1 MTNMEFS
8 ELTAVYQKLEE
19 ISGRIEMTS
28 IISDFLGSA
37 PDDELPTLILFLQGR
52 AFPPWSDKELG
63 IGGKLMIKAISN
75 ISGFPDEKVVDKVR
89 EKGDTGLA
97 AEELLVNKTQ
107 TTLFKEKLT
116 LQKVSDNLN
125 KLAGLTGK
133 GAQDKKISY
142 INELLSFA
150 SPVESRYLVK
160 IILEELRLGVGRGVV
175 RDAIAG
181 AFEVDAALVD
191 RAYSLTSDLGEVAR
205 TAKKEGN
212 AGLEKAEMK
221 TGVPVEV
228 MLAQKV
234 GSIEEALEKFSP
246 ASFEVKYD
254 GARIQI
260 HKEGDRIT
268 LFTRRLESVTKQF
281 PEIVEEARE
290 NITAKS
296 AIVEG
301 ELVAIQDGRH
311 PRPFQDL
318 SRRIKRK
325 YNIDEISQKIPVE
338 INLFDAIYVEGKSKI
353 DAAFKDRREILE
365 KIVSPTEKFRI
376 ADDLITEDV
385 KEAGKFYQK
394 ALDLGHEGVMVKN
407 LDAPYQPG
415 SRVGHMYKVKP
426 IMETLDL
433 VLVGATWG
441 EGRRANWLAS
451 YLLAVLDPDSGQLLT
466 IGRMGTGFTDEEFK
480 SMTEL
485 LNEQVLEEAGKEV
498 KLRPSVVVEVAYE
511 EIQKSPTYESG
522 YALRFPRLVRIREDK
537 GVDDADT
544 LTRVEEILG
553 SRKGQ

>member
-1 MTNMEFS
+1 MEFS
-8 ELTAVYQKLEE
+8 KLATTYQKLEG
-19 ISGRIEMTS
+19 ISGRLEMTS
-28 IISDFLGSA
+28 VVSEFLKTV
-37 PDDELPTLILFLQGR
+37 PDNELPTVILFLQGK
-52 AFPPWSDKELG
+52 AFPPWSEKELG
-63 IGGKLMIKAISN
+63 IGSKLMIKAISN
-75 ISGFPDEKVVDKVR
+75 ISGFSGAKVEDRVR

-116 LQKVSDNLN
+116 LKKVSGNLD

-142 INELLSFA
+142 IKELLSFA
-150 SPVESRYLVK
+150 TPLESRYLVK

-181 AFEVDAALVD
+181 AFGVDAALVD

-205 TAKKEGN
+205 TAKKDGN
-212 AGLEKAEMK
+212 KGLELAKMK

-234 GSIEEALEKFSP
+234 AGIEDALEKFSP
-246 ASFEVKYD
+246 AAFEVKYD

-260 HKEGDRIT
+260 HKEGKEVT
-268 LFTRRLESVTKQF
+268 LFTRRLENVTKQF
-281 PEIVEEARE
+281 PEIVKEARK

-301 ELVAIQDGRH
+301 ELVAIKDGRH

-325 YNIDEISQKIPVE
+325 YNIAEISAKIPVE
-338 INLFDAIYVEGKSKI
+338 INLFDAIYHEGKSKI
-353 DAAFKDRREILE
+353 DAAFKERRGILE
-365 KIVSPTEKFRI
+365 KIISPTETFRI
-376 ADDLITEDV
+376 ADDLVTSDA
-385 KEAGKFYQK
+385 KEAGKFYKK

-485 LNEQVLEEAGKEV
+485 LNEQITEEAGKEV
-498 KLRPSVVVEVAYE
+498 KLKPSVVVEVAYE

-537 GVDDADT
+537 GIDDADT
-544 LTRVEEILG
+544 LARVEEILG
-553 SRKGQ
+553 SMKGQ

>member
-1 MTNMEFS
+1 MEFS

-19 ISGRIEMTS
+19 ISGRLEMTS

-37 PDDELPTLILFLQGR
+37 PDDELPTLILFLQGK
-52 AFPPWSDKELG
+52 AFPPWSEKDLG
-63 IGGKLMIKAISN
+63 IGNKLMIKAISS
-75 ISGFPDEKVVDKVR
+75 ISGFPEEKVEDKVR
-89 EKGDTGLA
+89 ETGDTGLA
-97 AEELLVNKTQ
+97 AEELLISKTQ
-107 TTLFKEKLT
+107 TTLFKEEKLT
-116 LQKVSDNLN
+116 LRKVSDNLN

-205 TAKKEGN
+205 TAKKDGN
-212 AGLEKAEMK
+212 KGLELAKMK

-234 GSIEEALEKFSP
+234 GGIEDALEKFSP
-246 ASFEVKYD
+246 AAFEVKYD

-260 HKEGDRIT
+260 HKEGDKIT
-268 LFTRRLESVTKQF
+268 LFTRRLENVTRQF
-281 PEIVEEARE
+281 PEIVEEARTNLKAE
-290 NITAKS
+290 S

-301 ELVAIQDGRH
+301 ELVAIGDDRH

-325 YNIDEISQKIPVE
+325 YNIKEISAKIPVE
-338 INLFDAIYVEGKSKI
+338 INLFDAIYHEGKSTI
-353 DAAFKDRREILE
+353 DSEFKERRKILE
-365 KIVSPTEKFRI
+365 KIISPTENFRI
-376 ADDLITEDV
+376 ADDLVTSDAS
-385 KEAGKFYQK
+385 EAEKFYQK

-433 VLVGATWG
+433 VLLGATWG

-480 SMTEL
+480 SMTEML
-485 LNEQVLEEAGKEV
+485 KDQVLEQSGKEV

-544 LTRVEEILG
+544 LARVEEIID
-553 SRKGQ
+553 SKKG

>member
-8 ELTAVYQKLEE
+8 ELATIYQKLEG
-19 ISGRIEMTS
+19 ISGRLEMTS
-28 IISDFLGSA
+28 VVSGFLRTV
-37 PDDELPTLILFLQGR
+37 PDDELSTVILFLQGK
-52 AFPPWSDKELG
+52 AFPLWSEKELG
-63 IGGKLMIKAISN
+63 IGSKLMIKAISN
-75 ISGFPDEKVVDKVR
+75 ISGFPEEKVVDRVR
-89 EKGDTGLA
+89 EMGDTGLA

-107 TTLFKEKLT
+107 TTLFREKLT
-116 LQKVSDNLN
+116 LRKVNDNLN

-150 SPVESRYLVK
+150 TPMESRYLVK

-205 TAKKEGN
+205 TAKSKGN
-212 AGLEKAEMK
+212 KGLKLAEMK

-234 GSIEEALEKFSP
+234 ASIEDALEKFSP
-246 ASFEVKYD
+246 AAFEIKYD

-260 HKEGDRIT
+260 HKEGEEVT
-268 LFTRRLESVTKQF
+268 LFTRRLENVTRQF
-281 PEIVEEARE
+281 PEIVEEAKK
-290 NITAKS
+290 NLKAKS

-301 ELVAIQDGRH
+301 ELVAIKDDRH

-325 YNIDEISQKIPVE
+325 YNIKEISGKIPVE
-338 INLFDAIYVEGKSKI
+338 INLFDAIYHEGKSKI
-353 DAAFKDRREILE
+353 DAAFTERRKILE
-365 KIVSPTEKFRI
+365 KIVSPTENFRI
-376 ADDLITEDV
+376 ADEVITSDAG
-385 KEAGKFYQK
+385 EAGKFYKK

-466 IGRMGTGFTDEEFK
+466 MGRMGTGFTDEEFK

-485 LNEQVLEEAGKEV
+485 LKEQITEQTGKEV
-498 KLRPSVVVEVAYE
+498 KLKPSVVVEVAYE

-544 LTRVEEILG
+544 LARVEEILG
-553 SRKGQ
+553 SRKR